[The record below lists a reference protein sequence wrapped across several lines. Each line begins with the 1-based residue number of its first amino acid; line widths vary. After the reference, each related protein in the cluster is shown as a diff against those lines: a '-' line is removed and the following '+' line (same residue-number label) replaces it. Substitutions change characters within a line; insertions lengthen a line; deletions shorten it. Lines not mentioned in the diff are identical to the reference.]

1 MKKNNKAPRR
11 HAARCKVMQALYQ
24 WDHTGQ
30 ESAEILLQFLEEL
43 DDDQVEL
50 GYFTDLAK
58 GVIEA
63 IPDIDELMSSYL
75 DRPITELNPVERA
88 ILRLSIYELKHRL
101 DIPYRVVI
109 NEALEIG
116 KKYGSDQGHKYI
128 NGVLD
133 KLAPRLRPTEV
144 RR

>member
-1 MKKNNKAPRR
+1 LKKNNRGPRR

-24 WDHTGQ
+24 WDHTRQ
-30 ESAEILLQFLEEL
+30 ESAEILLQFLEDL
-43 DDDQVEL
+43 DDEQVEL
-50 GYFTDLAK
+50 AYFTDLAK